1 MLHFRDFLAQQIRYP
16 RRNRDYSLSQMLL
29 ALIYPIVV
37 PAVAFLL
44 SLFLM
49 PETRKISIWQPAD
62 VRAGARG

>member
-1 MLHFRDFLAQQIRYP
+1 MPVITTAAYVSTH
-16 RRNRDYSLSQMLL
+16 SLGT
-29 ALIYPIVV
+29 ALIYPITV

-49 PETRKISIWQPAD
+49 PETRKISIWQPAQ